1 LHTLKEAAQ
10 AAAERELRTLSGLIE
25 RLLIE
30 HCESAGT
37 LAKPRS
43 KRQPKRDS

>member
-30 HCESAGT
+30 HCERVGT
-37 LAKPRS
+37 LAKQREQ
-43 KRQPKRDS
+43 K